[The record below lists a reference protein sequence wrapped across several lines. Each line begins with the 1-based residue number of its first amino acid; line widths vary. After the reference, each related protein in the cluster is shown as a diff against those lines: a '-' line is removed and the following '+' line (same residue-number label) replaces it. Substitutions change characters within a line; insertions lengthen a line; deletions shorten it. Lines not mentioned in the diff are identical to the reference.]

1 MPLQTEIIYN
11 LRAAAFAGMFGKG
24 GIKPGEFVFI
34 VQKDGEYNKIVIG
47 RIQAV
52 NGSKMHVAGTQVR
65 PSGLIK
71 RVGAGSAGDRSR
83 QVLSSPDPNN
93 CIFMLIDRVETA
105 PFNGEVDQ
113 AQERVIWINESRYL
127 VLDGWVKENFPEI
140 FAAALTSPTEED
152 RQQAK
157 AVLREK
163 MGSLYERD
171 LKEHVYAVARSARL
185 L

>member
-1 MPLQTEIIYN
+1 
-11 LRAAAFAGMFGKG
+11 MFGKG
-24 GIKPGEFVFI
+24 GIKPGEFVFV
-34 VQKDGEYNKIVIG
+34 VQKDGDYNNVIIG

-52 NGSKMHVAGTQVR
+52 DGSKLRVTGTQVK
-65 PSGLIK
+65 PSGLIQ
-71 RVGAGSAGDRSR
+71 RVIVGSAGDRAK

-105 PFNGEVDQ
+105 PFAGEVDQ
-113 AQERVIWINESRYL
+113 AAERVIWINESRYL
-127 VLDGWVKENFPEI
+127 VLDGWLKENFPEI
-140 FAAALTSPTEED
+140 FAAALTSPGEEE
-152 RQQAK
+152 RQQAR

-171 LKEHVYAVARSARL
+171 LKEHVYAVARSAKL

>member
-1 MPLQTEIIYN
+1 
-11 LRAAAFAGMFGKG
+11 MFGRG
-24 GIKPGEFVFI
+24 GIKPGEFVFV
-34 VQKDGEYNKIVIG
+34 VQKDGEYNKILIG

-52 NGSKMHVAGTQVR
+52 SGSKVRIAGTQIR
-65 PSGLIK
+65 PSGLVQ
-71 RVGAGSAGDRSR
+71 RVSAGSAGERSK
-83 QVLSSPDPNN
+83 QVLSNPDPNN
-93 CIFMLIDRVETA
+93 CIFMLIDRVETS
-105 PFNGEVDQ
+105 PFAGEVDQ
-113 AQERVIWINESRYL
+113 AADRVIWINENRYL
-127 VLDGWVKENFPEI
+127 VLDGWIKENFPEI
-140 FAAALTSPTEED
+140 FAAALTSPKEED

>member
-1 MPLQTEIIYN
+1 
-11 LRAAAFAGMFGKG
+11 MFGKG

-34 VQKDGEYNKIVIG
+34 VQKDGEYNKILIG
-47 RIQAV
+47 RIQGV
-52 NGSKMHVAGTQVR
+52 NGSKVRIAGTQIR
-65 PSGLIK
+65 PSGLIQ
-71 RVGAGSAGDRSR
+71 RVGAGSAGERSK

-105 PFNGEVDQ
+105 TFAGEVDQ
-113 AQERVIWINESRYL
+113 AVERVIWINENRYL
-127 VLDGWVKENFPEI
+127 VLDGWIKENFPEI
-140 FAAALTSPTEED
+140 FAAALMSPTEED
-152 RQQAK
+152 RQHAR
-157 AVLREK
+157 AILREK